1 MSTRGLSK
9 TNLLLNVDLRTDMDE
24 IVLNA
29 HNKAEYPP
37 MHTAEHL
44 LNQTMVRMFGCPRS
58 KNAHIE
64 RKKSKAD
71 YLLAES
77 PTEEQV
83 REIERRVNEQIERGL
98 DVRISYMS
106 KEEAAELVDLSK
118 LPEGASETLRIV
130 SIGDY
135 DNCACAGTHVANT
148 REIGRFVIMTHDY
161 ADGRW
166 RMRFRL
172 EGTTWNEE
180 SPIAK

>member
-1 MSTRGLSK
+1 MEK
-9 TNLLLNVDLRTDMDE
+9 DNEV
-24 IVLNA
+24 VLNA

-58 KNAHIE
+58 RNAHIE

-71 YLLAES
+71 YELAAA

-83 REIERRVNEQIERGL
+83 REIEKRVNEQINRCL
-98 DVRISYMS
+98 DVRVSYM
-106 KEEAAELVDLSK
+106 KREETASLVDLSR
-118 LPEGASETLRIV
+118 LPADASETLRIV

-135 DNCACAGTHVANT
+135 DNCACAGTHVTNT
-148 REIGRFVIMTHDY
+148 GTIGKFVILTHDY
-161 ADGRW
+161 ENGRW

-172 EGTTWNEE
+172 ENTTWNEE